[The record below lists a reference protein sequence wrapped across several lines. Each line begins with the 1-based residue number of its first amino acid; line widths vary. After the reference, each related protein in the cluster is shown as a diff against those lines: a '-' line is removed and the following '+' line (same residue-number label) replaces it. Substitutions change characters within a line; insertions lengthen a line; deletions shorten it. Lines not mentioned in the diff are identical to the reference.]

1 MMHELNPIR
10 ALIAVPTYNEEARIA
25 ALLKELEPWHNDVL
39 LVDDASTD
47 NTFAIIKKAGFRC
60 YHHKLNEGLS
70 GFYKVARDYT
80 KLKSYTHLICLDGDG
95 QHEPAFV
102 PHFLETMQRHPFVIG
117 NRFHTLKGIPPSKIA
132 SNLFAILLFR
142 NFLNITLPD
151 VACGFR
157 GIKIDGT
164 CKMPLTSRFG
174 SIYEMIIC
182 QSENG
187 ASIGTVPI
195 SAIYHPNDPLNTKI
209 DELQGLL
216 ETIIRYN
223 PANEPKAMMD
233 AIHRQSDFSAK
244 LSGVEFVAE
253 FQPPGAYR
261 FSVNLSLAERMFGQL
276 NNNLT

>member
-1 MMHELNPIR
+1 MAELNPIR

-47 NTFAIIKKAGFRC
+47 NTFAMIQEAGFRC
-60 YHHKLNEGLS
+60 YRHKLNEGLS

-80 KLKSYTHLICLDGDG
+80 RIKGYSHLICLDGDG
-95 QHEPAFV
+95 QHEPAYI
-102 PHFLETMQRHPFVIG
+102 PNFLEALKRHSFVVG

-157 GIKIDGT
+157 GLKTEGT

-182 QSENG
+182 QSEHTS
-187 ASIGTVPI
+187 SIGTVPI
-195 SAIYHPNDPLNTKI
+195 SAIYHPNDPLNTKM
-209 DELQGLL
+209 DELKGLL

-223 PANEPKAMMD
+223 PANEPKAVME
-233 AIHRQSDFSAK
+233 AIRRQSDFSVT
-244 LSGVEFVAE
+244 LSEIEFMAE

-261 FSVNLSLAERMFGQL
+261 FSVNLSLAEQMFGQL
-276 NNNLT
+276 NNDLK